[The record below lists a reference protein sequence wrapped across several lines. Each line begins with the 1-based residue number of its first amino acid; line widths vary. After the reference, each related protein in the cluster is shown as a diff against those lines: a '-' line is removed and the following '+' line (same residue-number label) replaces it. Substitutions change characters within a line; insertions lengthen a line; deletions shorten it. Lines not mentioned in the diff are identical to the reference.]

1 MGYLGGALLILGI
14 VLVAGFVAYI
24 GDRVGHQVGRKR
36 MTLFGLRPK
45 YTSTIVAVAT
55 GMTIAL
61 VVTGTALLASG
72 YARAAFFHLSEI
84 NNRVNSLEA
93 QAQALDRARNS
104 NIIIARGQPLS
115 TQFLLLSPDESK
127 ATQFDA
133 LSSYFTAVVSA
144 LNRRYVPLGLRPDAS
159 RAADPTVAAEL
170 HAVLDDQTTQGF
182 LLRGKVLLVAV
193 ADYNLF
199 VNDRISFTFAPY
211 ADQIVFHARQP
222 ITSIEIEGGT
232 AINPNFAY
240 GQLVSAV
247 RQIAIER
254 GMPAFAATV
263 IPTLTTAEV
272 TQTSRDIHAGH
283 GRFYIVANATT
294 DVFPHTGDV
303 PIAFTLRRRP
313 R

>member
-72 YARAAFFHLSEI
+72 YARAAFFHLSDI

-104 NIIIARGQPLS
+104 NVIIARGQPLS
-115 TQFLLLSPDESK
+115 TQFLLLSPDQGK
-127 ATQFDA
+127 TTQFDA
-133 LSSYFTAVVSA
+133 LSSYFNAVVSA
-144 LNRRYVPLGLRPDAS
+144 LDRRYVPLGLRPDTS
-159 RAADPTVAAEL
+159 RAADPAVATEL

-182 LLRGKVLLVAV
+182 LLRGKVLLVAI

-199 VNDRISFTFAPY
+199 VNDRIGFTFAPY

-303 PIAFTLRRRP
+303 PIAFMLRRTP